1 MVQQAKRFPEC
12 LHINSASVFHLLCSP
27 KVSPFPTV
35 SGNESS
41 WFSYNQ
47 TAAPQTPEGV
57 QNGTAGIPD
66 EGTSFASAGAAAPGV
81 GLGLPPPPERST
93 PATRLSA
100 CMLLPASP
108 DPKAGKQSQG
118 CVYARLT
125 YGTPMD
131 HLQHSNVPRQGL
143 KIYMSTTQAHVVWRA

>member
-1 MVQQAKRFPEC
+1 MNLHGLATTRQQLPKLLKGSRMVQ
-12 LHINSASVFHLLCSP
+12 LASQTKVPVLRLPGQQHLVL
-27 KVSPFPTV
+27 VW
-35 SGNESS
+35 G
-41 WFSYNQ
+41 WR
-47 TAAPQTPEGV
+47 
-57 QNGTAGIPD
+57 
-66 EGTSFASAGAAAPGV
+66 
-81 GLGLPPPPERST
+81 PPERST

-143 KIYMSTTQAHVVWRA
+143 KIYNMSTTQAHVVWRA